1 MANTSCPAISHR
13 LTLVPNGAPAIV
25 IEPRTTVAPVL
36 QETPNAVS
44 STEGPDGVGVEDG
57 VGAGVEV
64 GVALG
69 AGVAVGVDVALGAG
83 LGVDVGV
90 GLGVEVD
97 IALGAGL
104 GVDVGA
110 GLGVEVEVGLGA
122 GVGVEVEVG
131 LGVGVGVEVDVALG
145 TGLGVEVDVA
155 LGAGFGV
162 EVEVGLWAGV
172 GVEVDVALGT
182 GLGVDVDVALG
193 AGVGVEVD
201 VALGT
206 GLGVEVDVA
215 LGAGV
220 GVEVDVALGAGVGDG
235 GTIVAVG
242 PSGTPQTVTP
252 ELDLTTMDS
261 DVRGRPMISGAGFT
275 PSDPPSARMAIDC
288 VWAASA
294 GGKAIWNGM
303 GWRLPSAKKVLVANT
318 SAPLTIEMSILVP
331 NRAPSIVIEP
341 RTTVAPV
348 THETPKAVTTIEL
361 V

>member
-13 LTLVPNGAPAIV
+13 LTRVPNGAPAIV

-44 STEGPDGVGVEDG
+44 SIEGPDGVGVEDG

-83 LGVDVGV
+83 LGVDVG
-90 GLGVEVD
+90 
-97 IALGAGL
+97 
-104 GVDVGA
+104 A

-131 LGVGVGVEVDVALG
+131 LGV
-145 TGLGVEVDVA
+145 
-155 LGAGFGV
+155 
-162 EVEVGLWAGV
+162 
-172 GVEVDVALGT
+172 
-182 GLGVDVDVALG
+182 
-193 AGVGVEVD
+193 GVGVEVD

>member
-13 LTLVPNGAPAIV
+13 LTRVPNGAPAIV

-44 STEGPDGVGVEDG
+44 SIEGPDGVGVEDG

-69 AGVAVGVDVALGAG
+69 AGVAVGVDA
-83 LGVDVGV
+83 
-90 GLGVEVD
+90 
-97 IALGAGL
+97 ALGAGL

-122 GVGVEVEVG
+122 GVGVEV
-131 LGVGVGVEVDVALG
+131 
-145 TGLGVEVDVA
+145 DVA

-162 EVEVGLWAGV
+162 EVDVALGTEV

>member
-44 STEGPDGVGVEDG
+44 SIEGPGGVGVEDG

-104 GVDVGA
+104 GVEVGA

-122 GVGVEVEVG
+122 GVGVN
-131 LGVGVGVEVDVALG
+131 
-145 TGLGVEVDVA
+145 VDVA

-162 EVEVGLWAGV
+162 EVEVGLGAGV

-201 VALGT
+201 VALG
-206 GLGVEVDVA
+206 A
-215 LGAGV
+215 A
-220 GVEVDVALGAGVGDG
+220 VGDG

>member
-44 STEGPDGVGVEDG
+44 SIEGPDGVGVEDG

-69 AGVAVGVDVALGAG
+69 ARVAVGVDVALGAG

-155 LGAGFGV
+155 LGAG
-162 EVEVGLWAGV
+162 
-172 GVEVDVALGT
+172 
-182 GLGVDVDVALG
+182 
-193 AGVGVEVD
+193 
-201 VALGT
+201 
-206 GLGVEVDVA
+206 
-215 LGAGV
+215 V

-261 DVRGRPMISGAGFT
+261 NVRGRPMISGAEFT